1 MSVESGRRI
10 EIAFGRGSVPIY
22 ADPGLADWHVIR
34 PRHEEALADPE
45 AGFREACL
53 DPIGS
58 GPLREIAGASDRVVI
73 VTSDGTRAVPNRQLI
88 PWILGE
94 LPVSPD
100 RVTVLLGN
108 GTHRANTADEVAG
121 MFGEDLVKH
130 VRIVNHDAYDP
141 DANVRVGTSSHG
153 TEVWLDRAYV
163 EADRRVVVGF
173 IEPHFFAGFSGGAK
187 GIVPAV
193 AGIET
198 IYRLHRA
205 ELIGDRMSTWGVL
218 DGNPIQAEIAE
229 AVALCPP
236 DFMVN
241 VTLNAEKEITG
252 FYLGDYR
259 KAHRQGCV
267 AVRASAMVPVPEA
280 FPVVVTS
287 NSGYPLDQNLYQA
300 VKGMSAAARI
310 TTEGGSIV
318 VASECSD
325 GIPDHGNFAALMR
338 TGNSPEDVLQA
349 VRDQEPILDQWLA
362 QVLSEILRRADVAVH
377 SRMNARD
384 IRACKLAVAE
394 DLGATIRE
402 RIEAAG
408 TGARAAVMPDG
419 PLTIPY
425 VAEG

>member
-1 MSVESGRRI
+1 MDEQRGHRI
-10 EIAFGRGSVPIY
+10 DIAFGRGSVPIY
-22 ADPGLADWHVIR
+22 ADPDLADWHVIR
-34 PRHEEALADPE
+34 PRREEALADPE
-45 AGFREACL
+45 AGFRQACR
-53 DPIGS
+53 DPIDC
-58 GPLREIAGASDRVVI
+58 GPLRETAGASDRVVI

-88 PWILGE
+88 PWILEE

-100 RVTVLLGN
+100 RVAVLLGN
-108 GTHRANTADEVAG
+108 GTHRANTADEIAG
-121 MFGEDLVKH
+121 MFGEDVAKR
-130 VRIVNHDAYDP
+130 VRISNHDAYAP
-141 DANVRVGTSSHG
+141 DVNVRVGTSSHG
-153 TEVWLDRAYV
+153 TEVRLDRAYV
-163 EADRRVVVGF
+163 EADRRIVVGF

-198 IYRLHRA
+198 IFRLHRA

-218 DGNPIQAEIAE
+218 DGNPIQAEITE
-229 AVALCPP
+229 SVALCPP

-259 KAHRQGCV
+259 EAHRRGCA
-267 AVRASAMVPVPEA
+267 AVKASAMVPVPGA

-310 TTEGGSIV
+310 TTEGGAIV

-325 GIPDHGNFAALMR
+325 GVPDHGNFAALMR

-349 VRDQEPILDQWLA
+349 VRDQEPILDQWQA
-362 QVLSEILRRADVAVH
+362 QILSEILRRADVAVH
-377 SRMNARD
+377 SRLDAGE
-384 IRACKLAVAE
+384 IRACKLAPAE
-394 DLGATIRE
+394 DLRATVRE
-402 RIEAAG
+402 RIEAVG
-408 TGARAAVMPDG
+408 TGARVAVMPDG

-425 VAEG
+425 LSGN